1 MKRQWFCNRAPT
13 PTNTVVNAGH
23 TDSTVQDNSVTS
35 SDDSTIAVKEVGQ
48 KDMSSDT
55 ESVDDSVKDPEYEAT
70 SSSSDDE
77 FEDDYSR
84 NRQVVDDDY
93 SSNRQVVDD
102 DYSNNRQVVDNTFQE
117 DISSLSVKPTKSAGD
132 LQDSIFRKRKQAS
145 CYICESSVTNFA
157 RHIYRNHKKPY
168 VNIASKKG
176 NYLTDPEEGKPVR
189 TGTESTSYLPCI
201 HCLGFYSSR
210 NLWRHRKQCSENPNT
225 AKSMADTKAS
235 AQNFQLNYLKVD
247 PDLRERVFPRMRADK
262 ISLVA
267 KKDPLIFLLNR
278 KRPGELQRF
287 LLHTYENSLKT
298 ENPNTYE
305 EFSEVVTEAEK
316 ALMKNF
322 KRIVIRGKRNRG
334 VPVLFSQDIQ
344 EHLNILLQHR
354 LQIMTQPN
362 IYLFGNPRTNEPIV
376 DYKVIKKHLATLTQL
391 INLSESD
398 MEQLASFMGH
408 TLGIHRSS
416 YRLPDDVYQT
426 AKISKLLLLM
436 EKCGAGKFKGKTL
449 DEIDLNMDEDLME
462 TLEED
467 NVENMMKEIHD
478 TEGDEIRNITEQNT
492 LSSETPHTSSEHVPV
507 NFKKGKKRILIR
519 WTEEQKKIATTF
531 FKKQIEQNRPRKRE
545 SVRV

>member
-1 MKRQWFCNRAPT
+1 M
-13 PTNTVVNAGH
+13 AG
-23 TDSTVQDNSVTS
+23 
-35 SDDSTIAVKEVGQ
+35 
-48 KDMSSDT
+48 
-55 ESVDDSVKDPEYEAT
+55 
-70 SSSSDDE
+70 
-77 FEDDYSR
+77 
-84 NRQVVDDDY
+84 
-93 SSNRQVVDD
+93 
-102 DYSNNRQVVDNTFQE
+102 
-117 DISSLSVKPTKSAGD
+117 
-132 LQDSIFRKRKQAS
+132 
-145 CYICESSVTNFA
+145 
-157 RHIYRNHKKPY
+157 
-168 VNIASKKG
+168 
-176 NYLTDPEEGKPVR
+176 
-189 TGTESTSYLPCI
+189 
-201 HCLGFYSSR
+201 
-210 NLWRHRKQCSENPNT
+210 
-225 AKSMADTKAS
+225 TKAS

-267 KKDPLIFLLNR
+267 KKDPLICAFGAGYLKTHREKHFLSVTSRKMREVSRLLLEIRKLAPTVKNLFDVLKPQNYDLLVTATKNVAKYDNDMEFFQSPTYAMNISTSLKRCCDIAILHALKKTGVYASVSTAEVEAELKTLSHLISNNWKFDVSSQASTDLQTNKWNKITMVPLASDLKLMKDYLIKKATEAIEILKKESTNQNAYVMLLETIFCRLVLLNR

-334 VPVLFSQDIQ
+334 VPVLFSRDIQ

-354 LQIMTQPN
+354 LQIMTQSN

-376 DYKVIKKHLATLTQL
+376 GYKVIKKYALNCGATSPNAITCTRLRKHLATLTQL

-416 YRLPDDVYQT
+416 YRLPDDVFQT

-436 EKCGAGKFKGKTL
+436 EKGGAGKFKGKTL

-462 TLEED
+462 TSEED
-467 NVENMMKEIHD
+467 NVENMMKEID
-478 TEGDEIRNITEQNT
+478 GTEGDEIRNVTEQDT
-492 LSSETPHTSSEHVPV
+492 LSSETPHTSSENVPV
-507 NFKKGKKRILIR
+507 NFKKRQEKNFDTVDRRTK
-519 WTEEQKKIATTF
+519 E
-531 FKKQIEQNRPRKRE
+531 NRNYFL
-545 SVRV
+545 